1 MLQKK
6 SQSKSQL
13 NLQTKFQETSEN
25 NEQKETKNIS
35 MQSINGTRLK
45 LLSYNIQVGIASTRP
60 HHYVTQSWKHLLPHA
75 KQFENLDQISD
86 IVSDYDIVGLQEVD
100 GGSMRSEFINQ
111 TEYLAHKANFPYWY
125 HQANRRLGK
134 IAQHSNGLLSQID
147 PLDIHEHK
155 LPGIVPGR
163 GAMMVRFGEESNP
176 LIVVLLHLALGQR
189 GRMLQLEYISQLVD
203 QYEHVI
209 VMGDMNCQPD
219 SIEMVSLM
227 ENAGLR
233 APLGELNTFP
243 SWRPTRK
250 LDHIL
255 VSPSLLIENVR
266 VLDITCSD
274 HLPISMEIVIPET
287 IRLVA

>member
-1 MLQKK
+1 MSYESSQNNLSKKNTELQGEQKK
-6 SQSKSQL
+6 NENEL
-13 NLQTKFQETSEN
+13 MQT
-25 NEQKETKNIS
+25 IS
-35 MQSINGTRLK
+35 DTRLK

-60 HHYVTQSWKHLLPHA
+60 HHYVTQSWKHVLPHS
-75 KQFENLDQISD
+75 KQFENLDSISE
-86 IVSDYDIVGLQEVD
+86 IISDYDIVGLQEVD
-100 GGSMRSEFINQ
+100 GGSLRSEFVNQ
-111 TEYLAHKANFPYWY
+111 TEYLAQKANFPYWY
-125 HQANRRLGK
+125 HQTNRRLGK

-155 LPGIVPGR
+155 LPGRVPGR

-189 GRMLQLEYISQLVD
+189 GRMLQMEYISQLVN

-219 SIEMVSLM
+219 SIEMLSLM
-227 ENAGLR
+227 ETVGLR

-243 SWRPTRK
+243 SWRPTKK

-255 VSPSLLIENVR
+255 VSSSLMIENVK
-266 VLDITCSD
+266 VLDVACSD
-274 HLPISMEIVIPET
+274 HLPISMEIVVPQA